1 MSIHSQAL
9 RLVHSEPA
17 VPHPTAQRV
26 IEILGNTAPP
36 ADMPIRAVRHRYN
49 LARRQFLAE
58 LEPVESVFHIL
69 PAERG
74 VPRLTVI
81 RPHKYQRGR
90 LGTGHCLSAW
100 WRLEPGIARDL

>member
-1 MSIHSQAL
+1 M
-9 RLVHSEPA
+9 
-17 VPHPTAQRV
+17 
-26 IEILGNTAPP
+26 IEILGNTGA
-36 ADMPIRAVRHRYN
+36 AAGCPIRGVRHRYN

-81 RPHKYQRGR
+81 RPRKFRQDEPVA
-90 LGTGHCLSAW
+90 GHRLSAW
-100 WRLEPGIARDL
+100 RRLEPGIAGDL